1 MTSPDTLGLLLQRF
15 LGSYADGH
23 RTMGGT
29 GHTTRNQKFMQAGD
43 AHQTE
48 GARDAPPRGTC
59 KQRRSLQIQRCH
71 NPTGSDEAQGSQKKP
86 LLSHSTQRGAR
97 AAPSEQERRVTARRP
112 GATHTPTR
120 TRTRRHQHRRTQ
132 MHKVSDATG
141 PAREETGAP
150 GRSRGRGTPAPP
162 KGMSA
167 AAHEPDSAGEFLERL
182 ASLLLIR
189 LPVRVRGALKA
200 CDPQV
205 GLRSREP
212 ARGRLSAL
220 PLSLSTHAHTR
231 THAHTDAHTRAH
243 TRISPA
249 SEGLEETRV
258 GALHGGK

>member
-97 AAPSEQERRVTARRP
+97 TAPSEQERASQLGDRVP
-112 GATHTPTR
+112 
-120 TRTRRHQHRRTQ
+120 
-132 MHKVSDATG
+132 
-141 PAREETGAP
+141 
-150 GRSRGRGTPAPP
+150 
-162 KGMSA
+162 
-167 AAHEPDSAGEFLERL
+167 
-182 ASLLLIR
+182 
-189 LPVRVRGALKA
+189 
-200 CDPQV
+200 
-205 GLRSREP
+205 
-212 ARGRLSAL
+212 
-220 PLSLSTHAHTR
+220 R
-231 THAHTDAHTRAH
+231 THPRGHEHGDTNTDAHRCTRFPTQRGLRVRRQVPLEGAEDGEHLLLPKECLQLH
-243 TRISPA
+243 TSQTVR
-249 SEGLEETRV
+249 ENF
-258 GALHGGK
+258 